1 MNWTDLGLRVR
12 ALFGQKRAERE
23 LDAELRFHLE
33 METRKNQAAGMS
45 AREAALR
52 ARREFGGLEQKREE
66 CRDARGTAAVEDLW
80 RDVVYGVRV
89 LRKSPVFTCV
99 AMASL
104 AIGIGANTALFSMV
118 DTVLLRTLP
127 VRNPRELVVL
137 GWGAKESP
145 PDVSSSY
152 SNSSGGG
159 PYGRFHTNVFSWP
172 MFESVRHS
180 GVLAD
185 VIGYSQLPK
194 LTLTMNGESRIIGGL
209 AASGNYFQAL
219 GVNMALGRPLLND
232 DDREGGAPAV
242 VISYRLWE
250 GAFGGDP
257 AVIGRTVYINRSPH
271 VIVGVTPRQ
280 FFGISVLGFF
290 LAESV
295 DITMPIS
302 ARERI
307 DPPRKGVP
315 SWRSND
321 LMWVQM
327 MGRLKPGSGPA
338 VAAQLT
344 PLLLGALPETAATF
358 MRDQDTRVEAT
369 PGSHGLEYGRAR
381 FKDPFRVLAVVVALT
396 LLMACTNLAG
406 LLLARS
412 TTRAREIATRLAVG
426 AGRGRLVRQLLTE
439 SALLSAGGA
448 AGGLLLAWGGLRGL
462 HAVTATSRFAIPV
475 DVPLDAPVLAFTAA
489 MALMTTLLFGLAPAL
504 RTTRV
509 NLARGMKEE
518 NGGAAGHRRSGAL
531 RGLVAFQIA
540 IALLLVTGAA
550 LATRTLLNVRAI
562 PLGFNPRNLTVFTID
577 AGRSG
582 YSEARRVA
590 LYTRFL
596 EEFNRAPGVVSASA
610 SNEIPMSGFNS
621 SSTVLPD
628 NSARTRSSRVNGISE
643 RFFETLRIPLAA
655 GRNFTARDLNGP
667 RVAIVNEQAARQF
680 FGTPAAVG
688 RRFRWSRKAEL
699 GDVEVVGVVKDAKY
713 DRLKDD
719 PPATTYIPWTQGPW
733 GNPSQLGFEILT
745 AGDPAAAMAEIRRAV
760 RDADPMLPLIDLKT
774 MEREIDD
781 AMEQERLLASL
792 VSLFGAITLLLACV
806 GLYGM
811 VAYMVAARTREIG
824 VRMALGA
831 DRADVL
837 GMVFRQVAA
846 TVVAGLALGIPAAWA
861 ASRFAES
868 LLYGVKAH
876 DGASFAL
883 AAAIVTAV
891 AALAAAGPAR
901 RAMKVDPVRALRYE

>member
-12 ALFGQKRAERE
+12 ALFGRRRAERE
-23 LDAELRFHLE
+23 LDDEIGFHLE
-33 METRKNQAAGMS
+33 MEARKNRAAGMS
-45 AREAALR
+45 APEAAQR

-66 CRDARGTAAVEDLW
+66 CRDARGTRMLEDLW

-127 VRNPRELVVL
+127 VRHPEELVVF

-159 PYGRFHTNVFSWP
+159 PYGRWHTNVFSWP

-180 GVLAD
+180 GALAE
-185 VIGYSQLPK
+185 VIGYSQMPR
-194 LTLTMNGESRIIGGL
+194 LTLTVNGESRIVGGL
-209 AASGNYFQAL
+209 AASGNYFRAL
-219 GVNMALGRPLLND
+219 GVNMALGRPLEGD

-242 VISYRLWE
+242 VISDRLWE

-257 AVIGRTVYINRSPH
+257 AAVGKTVYINRSPH
-271 VIVGVTPRQ
+271 VIVGVTPRE

-307 DPPRKGVP
+307 DPARKGMP
-315 SWRSND
+315 SWRSGE

-327 MGRLKPGSGPA
+327 MGRLKPGSGAA
-338 VAAQLT
+338 VAAQLA
-344 PLLLGALPETAATF
+344 PLVRGALPESAASF
-358 MRDQDTRVEAT
+358 MRGQDTRVEAT
-369 PGSHGLEYGRAR
+369 PGIHGLEYGRSR

-396 LLMACTNLAG
+396 LLMACANLAG

-439 SALLSAGGA
+439 SALLSMGGA

-475 DVPLDAPVLAFTAA
+475 DVPLDARVLAFTAA
-489 MALMTTLLFGLAPAL
+489 VALVTTLLFGLAPAL

-518 NGGAAGHRRSGAL
+518 SGGAAGHGRSGAL
-531 RGLVAFQIA
+531 RGLVAVQIA
-540 IALLLVTGAA
+540 VALLLVTGAT

-562 PLGFNPRNLTVFTID
+562 PLGFSPRRLTVFTID

-582 YSEARRVA
+582 YNEARRTA
-590 LYTRFL
+590 LYTHLL
-596 EEFNRAPGVVSASA
+596 EEFNRTAGVVSASA

-621 SSTVLPD
+621 SSTLLPD
-628 NSARTRSSRVNGISE
+628 HSTRGQSSRLNGISE

-655 GRNFTARDLNGP
+655 GRTFTARDLNGP
-667 RVAIVNEQAARQF
+667 RLAILNERAARQF

-688 RRFRWSRKAEL
+688 RRFRWARKEEL

-713 DRLKDD
+713 DKLKDD
-719 PPATTYIPWTQGPW
+719 PPATTYVPWTQTPW
-733 GNPSQLGFEILT
+733 GNPSQLGFEVLT
-745 AGDPAAAMAEIRRAV
+745 AGDPAAAMEEIRRTV

-774 MEREIDD
+774 MERQIDD

-792 VSLFGAITLLLACV
+792 VGLFGGITLVLACV

-831 DRADVL
+831 DRSDVL
-837 GMVFRQVAA
+837 GMVVRQVAA
-846 TVVAGLALGIPAAWA
+846 TAAAGLALGIPAAWA
-861 ASRFAES
+861 GLRFAQS

-883 AAAIVTAV
+883 AAAVVTAV
-891 AALAAAGPAR
+891 AAAAALGPAR
-901 RAMKVDPVRALRYE
+901 KAMKIDPVRALRYE